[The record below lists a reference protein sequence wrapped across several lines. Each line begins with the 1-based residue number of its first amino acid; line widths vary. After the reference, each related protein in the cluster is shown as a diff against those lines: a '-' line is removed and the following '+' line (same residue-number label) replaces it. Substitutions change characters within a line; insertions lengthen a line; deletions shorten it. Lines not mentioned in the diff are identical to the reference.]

1 MAAYDN
7 LCMSCMAD
15 RGENTV
21 CPVCGFSETE
31 SQPPH
36 ALPYRTILQNRYLV
50 GQVKKENG
58 EGFRY
63 IGYDTMLHLPVK
75 IRELFPKN
83 LCQRAKNSWEIQ
95 VGVGQE
101 AVFREV
107 FHSFLEYSRTI
118 ARLREVPAMEKIYD
132 IFETNHTAYTI
143 AEWSEQISL
152 RYFVERSGGVL
163 HWNDARQ
170 LFLPV
175 FSALKEM
182 HALGIG
188 HYGLSPDSISILKD
202 GSMRLI
208 DFAISPVRQMRTSL
222 QPDLT
227 AGCAALEQ
235 YVMNASLTEATDVYG
250 VAANLFFA
258 LTGDL
263 PLDALQR
270 QKDGKL
276 LISTNVL
283 RQIPPHVVTA
293 LANALQVP
301 PEQRTSTIAEL
312 EEQLASTPAVTS
324 TISIEDT
331 KILKKI
337 SAPYEEEVEEESQAW
352 EPPPQKKSLLWLWIA
367 LPCAGVAALVAILL
381 SIFLPSPGSDLS
393 SHSQANVSSSEAL
406 ADSQET
412 IAAYS
417 LESSIKRPVDSSMET
432 MAAPNL
438 VGQAY
443 ADAVGATKEVDHYDV
458 MLEEKVFDA
467 SVPEGNI
474 ISQTPEPG
482 ETMIVNGSIVVKVS
496 QGSARR
502 TLPEVAGLSLADAC
516 EKITAE
522 GFTVVKIDGY
532 SDTVPAEQ
540 VIGYQTVKAG
550 EMLNYGT
557 EVTVILSKGPQE

>member
-15 RGENTV
+15 RGEDMV
-21 CPVCGFSETE
+21 CPLCGFSETE

-36 ALPYRTILQNRYLV
+36 ALPYRTLLQDRYLV
-50 GQVKKENG
+50 GRVKQENG

-75 IRELFPKN
+75 IRELFPQN
-83 LCQRAKNSWEIQ
+83 LCQRAGNTWEIQ
-95 VGVGQE
+95 VSVGQE

-107 FHSFLEYSRTI
+107 SNSFLEYSRI
-118 ARLREVPAMEKIYD
+118 IGRLREVPAMEKIYD

-182 HALGIG
+182 HAQGIG

-208 DFAISPVRQMRTSL
+208 DFAIRPVRQLRTSL
-222 QPDLT
+222 QPDLA

-235 YVMNASLTEATDVYG
+235 YVMNAPLTESTDVYG

-263 PLDALQR
+263 PLDAVQR

-276 LISTNVL
+276 LIATNIL

-331 KILKKI
+331 KMLKKI
-337 SAPYEEEVEEESQAW
+337 PVPYEEKGEEESQTW
-352 EPPPQKKSLLWLWIA
+352 EPPPPKKKSLLWLWIT
-367 LPCAGVAALVAILL
+367 LPCVGVAALSAILL
-381 SIFLPSPGSDLS
+381 SVFLPSRNQDLL
-393 SHSQANVSSSEAL
+393 SHSQANASSGAL

-412 IAAYS
+412 MASYS
-417 LESSIKRPVDSSMET
+417 LHNSGENSVASSVET

-438 VGQAY
+438 VGQVY

-458 MLEEKVFDA
+458 MLGEKVFDA

-482 ETMIVNGSIVVKVS
+482 ETMVVNGSVVVKVS

-522 GFTVVKIDGY
+522 GFTVVKIDDY

-550 EMLNYGT
+550 ETLNYGT
-557 EVTVILSKGPQE
+557 EVTLILSKGPQE